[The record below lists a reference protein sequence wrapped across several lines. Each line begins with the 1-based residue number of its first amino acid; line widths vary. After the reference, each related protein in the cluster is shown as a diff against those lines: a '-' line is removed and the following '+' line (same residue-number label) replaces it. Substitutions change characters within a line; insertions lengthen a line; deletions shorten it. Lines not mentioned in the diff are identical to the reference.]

1 VFGTQ
6 GTSGTDYTLLITPSG
21 DNIAVLN
28 DTPLEV
34 SIKAY
39 NYDNE
44 EIEIHPGR
52 VELKDGSLYGLSA
65 EWRGPSKYT
74 LALEEANDNII
85 NSG

>member
-44 EIEIHPGR
+44 EIEIHPGK
-52 VELKDGSLYGLSA
+52 V
-65 EWRGPSKYT
+65 
-74 LALEEANDNII
+74 
-85 NSG
+85 